1 VPDFATVP
9 DILRLVVLPFFGY
22 LAWRDIKTRRVPHRT
37 WYPLVVLA
45 VVLLVRETYVTLTGD
60 VTDLE
65 QRLFAIQVG
74 ISILFVIPL
83 SYGFWLLGGFGAADA
98 KAFMVIA
105 LLLPTY
111 PEYNLTA
118 FGAEGTLATLP
129 VVETQVGVFS
139 LTVLANTV
147 LVGALYPV
155 VLAARNGLSGYVSPG
170 MFVATPIRS
179 TDAPNKYGTM
189 LEFSE
194 HRLRDVRSLS
204 DLGEQF
210 SWRSLDLDALRM
222 YLQWRGLTLDEL
234 RADPDR
240 YRDPASLP
248 EEPNPPG
255 DGSIPDSEHT
265 SPAPDGGGSLDA
277 DSTETTSPTGDDT
290 DDTTGDG
297 TTEDEQNRSDTTDDP
312 WGATAFLDDIDHSAY
327 GTTPEVL
334 REGLDRVAEDEE
346 VWISPGI
353 PFIVPMFVGLLVA
366 FTYGDVLFQ
375 VLELVGVA

>member
-1 VPDFATVP
+1 MPDFATVP
-9 DILRLVVLPFFGY
+9 DILRLAVIPFFGY
-22 LAWRDIKTRRVPHRT
+22 LAWRDIKTRRVPHRL

-45 VVLLVRETYVTLTGD
+45 VVLLVWETYVTLTGD
-60 VTDLE
+60 VTDLQ
-65 QRLFAIQVG
+65 QRLFMIQVG
-74 ISILFVIPL
+74 VSVLFVIPL

-118 FGAEGTLATLP
+118 FGVDGSMATLP
-129 VVETQVGVFS
+129 LVETQVGVFS

-155 VLAARNGLSGYVSPG
+155 ALAAKNGVSGYVSPG
-170 MFVATPIRS
+170 MFVATPIS
-179 TDAPNKYGTM
+179 SADATSKYGTM
-189 LEFSE
+189 LEFSDR
-194 HRLRDVRSLS
+194 RLRDVRSLS
-204 DLGEQF
+204 ALGEQF

-222 YLQWRGLTLDEL
+222 YLQWRGLALDDL

-248 EEPNPPG
+248 DEPSPPG
-255 DGSIPDSEHT
+255 DGSIPNSELT
-265 SPAPDGGGSLDA
+265 ATAPDGSGSVDA
-277 DSTETTSPTGDDT
+277 DSADTPSSPMADDGTETGEEHDAGDT
-290 DDTTGDG
+290 A
-297 TTEDEQNRSDTTDDP
+297 DDP
-312 WGATAFLDDIDHSAY
+312 WGAAAFLDDIEHSAY

-334 REGLDRVAEDEE
+334 REGLDRVAKDDD

-353 PFIVPMFVGLLVA
+353 PFIVPMFFGLVVA
-366 FTYGDVLFQ
+366 FTYGDILFQ